1 MTGKSHTDKSGSVF
15 WRVAAVLIA
24 VQIVTGVLAVGFTAW
39 YARDQQLSLASVAL
53 TARMDA
59 VSEEVERRAAG
70 SDVSFS
76 DFSDELRLDLT
87 YRFPDPLLFWI

>member
-70 SDVSFS
+70 
-76 DFSDELRLDLT
+76 
-87 YRFPDPLLFWI
+87 